1 MDEESPYNT
10 QNSQARVELPPRQ
23 NQPFIDEKLGGNN
36 RVETRT
42 ADLSFLSNNFSTDSI
57 DIKPLEDLPSKLLN
71 SPFVPYDT
79 ELTVQDTPTP
89 NTGAFFFQHQSP
101 STGPPNGAR
110 NLNVSH
116 NLKPLNNQQLLSR
129 EPSKA
134 ERPKSAYIPSSFGHA
149 FYNEEAHLKTPK
161 SQKRNSF
168 HHQTLPSSFP
178 TFMSPSSESRKPRS
192 RSTSPVRSRS
202 SRGGSQSPVR
212 ITHGLR
218 GTSPV
223 KTPFEFKPQDMPMM
237 HSNSSNPSLVV
248 KPAHRKGHRYKHS
261 SVSMNLFQ
269 EPDAFA
275 DTTLSQEII
284 PSLYPIPNWKESWG
298 SADQSQRFKIALAT
312 AHFLTS
318 IVVFVAGTFMGEAAF
333 STLAHLVFYDSLGS
347 FVLASVDVLS
357 NFDVWKKPSISYP
370 FGIGRLETLLGF
382 GLSTSLVM
390 VGCDLVS
397 HFIEEVVVNLAVS
410 GDSEVT
416 EHGSHHIHGDSNT
429 SSSPILYEAVVA
441 LVVVMTWVTS
451 SFISSGD
458 KISEILAD
466 NSDRHRAKKG
476 AGYLDSLAG
485 ETPLIKQRTIEL
497 LSAFLRNPMRL
508 ITLLYST
515 FLLISPIFPGFLSS
529 FKFDIDEASVLI
541 VASTLCYAGWK
552 LVTTLGGI
560 LLISF
565 PYSEYDYKVLK
576 SSVSEHIQDLD
587 IFKSTY
593 SMQHLFIT
601 KVNSQLYIAGVKI
614 NMMGASPDD
623 ESRMIFEVNRIFQNA
638 LKTFEKDT
646 KVEST
651 IDIDRY

>member
-1 MDEESPYNT
+1 MDEGSPYNT
-10 QNSQARVELPPRQ
+10 QESQARIELPPRQ
-23 NQPFIDEKLGGNN
+23 NQSSNDEKLGGDK
-36 RVETRT
+36 VGTRT

-57 DIKPLEDLPSKLLN
+57 DIKPLEDLQIKLLN
-71 SPFVPYDT
+71 SPFIPYDND
-79 ELTVQDTPTP
+79 LTHYGTQTP
-89 NTGAFFFQHQSP
+89 NTGAFFSQHQSP
-101 STGPPNGAR
+101 YNGAKS
-110 NLNVSH
+110 LKVSH
-116 NLKPLNNQQLLSR
+116 TLKPLNNQQLLSR

-134 ERPKSAYIPSSFGHA
+134 ERPMSAYIPSSFGHA

-212 ITHGLR
+212 THGLR

-237 HSNSSNPSLVV
+237 HSNSSNSSLVV

-269 EPDAFA
+269 EPNPFA
-275 DTTLSQEII
+275 DTSLSQEVI
-284 PSLYPIPNWKESWG
+284 PSLYPIPNWKESWS

-312 AHFLTS
+312 AHFLIS
-318 IVVFVAGTFMGEAAF
+318 ILVFVTGTLMGEAAF

-397 HFIEEVVVNLAVS
+397 HFIEELVVNLAVS

-416 EHGSHHIHGDSNT
+416 DHGSHHIHGDSNT

-441 LVVVMTWVTS
+441 LVVIMTWVTS

-458 KISEILAD
+458 KISEMLAD
-466 NSDRHRAKKG
+466 NSDRHRAKKA

-485 ETPLIKQRTIEL
+485 ESPLMAERTIEL
-497 LSAFLRNPMRL
+497 FSAFLRNPMRL

-587 IFKSTY
+587 IFKSAY

-614 NMMGASPDD
+614 NMIGASADD

-638 LKTFEKDT
+638 LKTFEKDA

-651 IDIDRY
+651 IDIDRF